1 MEPLLLDD
9 LGVEADP
16 GRRRPARTAEIGVD
30 FRIAAERDV
39 WSDADRVA
47 SDGGPLAL
55 HDGDVLVH
63 VDGKSHDR
71 QFSAIWT
78 AKGAPAAPTEA
89 AMWAADIR
97 QNAQICVWVVK
108 PVRCR
113 THARGDARL
122 KEQIASVARAA
133 IGQRRRAGNLDFP
146 AVLAIA
152 LHIAV

>member
-16 GRRRPARTAEIGVD
+16 GWRRPARTAEIGVD
-30 FRIAAERDV
+30 YRIAAERDV

-55 HDGDVLVH
+55 HDEDVLVH

-71 QFSAIWT
+71 QLSAIWT
-78 AKGAPAAPTEA
+78 AEGAPVAPTEA

-97 QNAQICVWVVK
+97 QNALICVRVVK
-108 PVRCR
+108 PVRCG
-113 THARGDARL
+113 HARGDARL

-133 IGQRRRAGNLDFP
+133 IGQRRWAGNLDFL
-146 AVLAIA
+146 AVLAIV
-152 LHIAV
+152 LHMAV